1 MARSEGSA
9 AAGLR
14 MGGRDPEGAAAGLA
28 AAATA
33 ASAGAATAAPGRAA
47 AGLLIFGCRHDL
59 AAAAGRFSN
68 TLTRRGA
75 GSG

>member
-47 AGLLIFGCRHDL
+47 AGLLIFGCRH
-59 AAAAGRFSN
+59 AAGRFSN